1 MPKTHHYELTV
12 TWTGATEAGT
22 SSYRAYERA
31 HELSAGGKPT
41 IAGSA
46 DPSFRGDAERWN
58 PEELLVA
65 SLSQCHMLWFL
76 GLCAGEG
83 IVVTGYTD
91 RPHGTM
97 TETSDGGGRFEEVVL
112 RPKVTLADPAQAG
125 EIGRLHGRAHELC
138 FIARSVNFP
147 VRHETEISMV

>member
-1 MPKTHHYELTV
+1 MPKTHHYEVTV
-12 TWTGATEAGT
+12 TWTGDTGSGT
-22 SSYRAYERA
+22 SSYRAYDRSHDVEA
-31 HELSAGGKPT
+31 DGKPP

-46 DPSFRGDAERWN
+46 DPAFRGDPAKWN

-76 GLCAGEG
+76 ALCAQDG

-97 TETSDGGGRFEEVVL
+97 VETPDGSGRFEEVVL
-112 RPKVTLADPAQAG
+112 RPKVTLADQA
-125 EIGRLHGRAHELC
+125 RVADVAKVHARAHEMC
-138 FIARSVNFP
+138 FIANSMNFP
-147 VRHETEISMV
+147 VRHEPETVTV